1 MISISTPTRRAVGRG
16 LPRQALLGAAAVTA
30 AVGVGGFAF
39 TNSNTVPDSKA
50 GDGSGAVSGYT
61 ISAIDYGLNSSD
73 PSLIDS
79 VSFNLDS
86 TPAAG
91 STIKAKV
98 DGNWYSCTATVAAVT
113 CGTTSPQATVA
124 THTTLQVVV
133 AD

>member
-1 MISISTPTRRAVGRG
+1 MISISSPTRRTTR
-16 LPRQALLGAAAVTA
+16 LPRQALLGAAVVTA
-30 AVGVGGFAF
+30 AIGGFAS
-39 TNSNTVPDSKA
+39 TNSNTVPASKA

-61 ISAIDYGLNSSD
+61 ISAIDYGINSTD

-79 VSFNLDS
+79 VGFNLDS

-98 DGNWYSCTATVAAVT
+98 DGSWYSCTATVAAVD
-113 CGTTSPQATVA
+113 CDTTSPQATVA
-124 THTTLQVVV
+124 SHTTLQIVV